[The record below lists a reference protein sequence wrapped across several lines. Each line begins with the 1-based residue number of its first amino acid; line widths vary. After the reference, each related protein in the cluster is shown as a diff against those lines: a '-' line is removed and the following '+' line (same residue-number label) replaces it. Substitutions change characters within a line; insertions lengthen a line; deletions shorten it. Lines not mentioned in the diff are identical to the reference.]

1 MNENPIKSGP
11 ANLASPSTKII
22 LNPYEQIA
30 DYRGGVFNFSF
41 PASLQWMEE
50 RGKILFGNHFSL
62 VESDFE
68 LIYNLLVYA
77 IGDQEN
83 AANHG
88 ISLRKGILLTGPIG
102 CGKTSLMQ
110 LVSYFFPRE
119 TQYMIKPTREISFE
133 FEKDGFAVINHY
145 SKGSFV
151 RYANMPFLPKVY
163 CFDDL
168 GLEQTPKYYGNEC
181 NVMAE
186 ILLNR
191 YDLFVSKRMMT
202 HITTNLSA
210 SELESIYGNR
220 IRSRMRE
227 MFNLVAF
234 DRDTKDKR
242 I

>member
-1 MNENPIKSGP
+1 MNENPIKSGS

-30 DYRGGVFNFSF
+30 DYRCGVFNFSF
-41 PASLQWMEE
+41 PATLQWMEE
-50 RGKILFGNHFSL
+50 RGKILFGNHFSIYPDDL
-62 VESDFE
+62 E
-68 LIYNLLVYA
+68 LIYKLLVYA
-77 IGDQEN
+77 IGDKEN
-83 AANHG
+83 AERHG
-88 ISLRKGILLTGPIG
+88 ISLWKGILLVGPIG
-102 CGKTSLMQ
+102 SGKTSLLK
-110 LVSYFFPRE
+110 LVNYFFPRE
-119 TQYMIKPTREISFE
+119 TQYEIKPTREISFE
-133 FEKDGFAVINHY
+133 FEKDGFAVINRY
-145 SKGSFV
+145 SKGSFF
-151 RYANMPFLPKVY
+151 RYANMPFIPKVY

-242 I
+242 V

>member
-1 MNENPIKSGP
+1 M
-11 ANLASPSTKII
+11 SPSTKIT

-30 DYRGGVFNFSF
+30 NYSGGVFNFNLQT
-41 PASLQWMEE
+41 SLLWMEE
-50 RGKILFGNHFSL
+50 RGKILFGNHFAI
-62 VESDFE
+62 VPTDIE
-68 LIYNLLVYA
+68 LIYKLLVYA

-83 AANHG
+83 AERHG
-88 ISLRKGILLTGPIG
+88 INLRKGILLCGPIG
-102 CGKTSLMQ
+102 CGKTSL
-110 LVSYFFPRE
+110 LKLISYFCPRE
-119 TQYMIKPTREISFE
+119 TQFLVKPTREISFE
-133 FEKDGFAVINHY
+133 FEKDGYSVINQY

-151 RYANMPFLPKVY
+151 RYANMPFIPKVY

-191 YDLFVSKRMMT
+191 YDLFISKRMLT

-210 SELESIYGNR
+210 SELEEIYGNR

-242 I
+242 T

>member
-11 ANLASPSTKII
+11 ANSVSPSTKII

-30 DYRGGVFNFSF
+30 EYRSGIFNFSF
-41 PASLQWMEE
+41 STCLQWMEE
-50 RGKILFGNHFSL
+50 RGKILFGNHFSI
-62 VESDFE
+62 VQPDYD
-68 LIYNLLVYA
+68 LIYKLLVYA
-77 IGDQEN
+77 IADQEN
-83 AANHG
+83 AASHG
-88 ISLRKGILLTGPIG
+88 INLRKGILLTGPIG
-102 CGKTSLMQ
+102 CGKTTLMQ

-119 TQYMIKPTREISFE
+119 TQYIVKPAREITFE
-133 FEKDGFAVINHY
+133 FEKEGFAVINLY
-145 SKGSFV
+145 SKGSYF
-151 RYANMPFLPKVY
+151 RYGNMPVPRVY

-242 I
+242 A

>member
-1 MNENPIKSGP
+1 V
-11 ANLASPSTKII
+11 SPSTKIT

-30 DYRGGVFNFSF
+30 EFRGGIFNFSF
-41 PASLQWMEE
+41 QNSIQWMEE
-50 RGKILFGNHFSL
+50 RGKILFGNHFAI
-62 VESDFE
+62 DPNDME
-68 LIYNLLVYA
+68 LIFKLLVYA

-83 AANHG
+83 AEKHG
-88 ISLRKGILLTGPIG
+88 INLRKGILLTGPIG
-102 CGKTSLMQ
+102 SGKTALMQ
-110 LVSYFFPRE
+110 LISYFFPRE
-119 TQYMIKPTREISFE
+119 TQYQVKPTREISFE

-168 GLEQTPKYYGNEC
+168 GLEQTPKYFGNEC

-191 YDLFVSKRMMT
+191 YDLFISKRMLT

-242 I
+242 A

>member
-1 MNENPIKSGP
+1 
-11 ANLASPSTKII
+11 
-22 LNPYEQIA
+22 
-30 DYRGGVFNFSF
+30 
-41 PASLQWMEE
+41 MEE
-50 RGKILFGNHFSL
+50 RGKILFGNHFSI
-62 VESDFE
+62 VQTDYD
-68 LIYNLLVYA
+68 LIYKLLVYA
-77 IGDQEN
+77 IADQEN
-83 AANHG
+83 AARHG
-88 ISLRKGILLTGPIG
+88 INLRKGILLTGPIG
-102 CGKTSLMQ
+102 CGKTTLMQ
-110 LVSYFFPRE
+110 LVNYFFPRE
-119 TQYMIKPTREISFE
+119 TQYIVKPAREITFE
-133 FEKDGFAVINHY
+133 FEKDGFAVINLY
-145 SKGSFV
+145 SKGSYF
-151 RYANMPFLPKVY
+151 RYGNLPIPRVY

-242 I
+242 A

>member
-1 MNENPIKSGP
+1 MNENLIKSGP
-11 ANLASPSTKII
+11 ATSVSPSTKIT
-22 LNPYEQIA
+22 LNPYDQVAEFRNGI
-30 DYRGGVFNFSF
+30 FNFSF
-41 PASLQWMEE
+41 QASLQWLEE
-50 RGKILFGNHFSL
+50 RGKILLGSHFAL
-62 VESDFE
+62 VPTDLE
-68 LIYNLLVYA
+68 LIYKLLVYA

-83 AANHG
+83 AARFG
-88 ISLRKGILLTGPIG
+88 ISLKKGILLTGPIG

-110 LVSYFFPRE
+110 LISYFFPRE
-119 TQYMIKPTREISFE
+119 TQYQVKPTREISFE
-133 FEKDGFAVINHY
+133 FEKDGFTVINHY

-151 RYANMPFLPKVY
+151 KYANMPFIPKVY

-168 GLEQTPKYYGNEC
+168 GLEQTPKYFGNEC

-210 SELESIYGNR
+210 SELESIYVNR

-234 DRDTKDKR
+234 DRETRDKR
-242 I
+242 T

>member
-1 MNENPIKSGP
+1 
-11 ANLASPSTKII
+11 
-22 LNPYEQIA
+22 
-30 DYRGGVFNFSF
+30 
-41 PASLQWMEE
+41 MEE
-50 RGKILFGNHFSL
+50 RGKILFGNHFSI
-62 VESDFE
+62 VQTDFD
-68 LIYNLLVYA
+68 LIYKLLVYA

-83 AANHG
+83 TARHG
-88 ISLRKGILLTGPIG
+88 INLRKGILLTGPIG
-102 CGKTSLMQ
+102 CGKTTLMQ

-119 TQYMIKPTREISFE
+119 TQYTVKPARDITFE
-133 FEKDGFAVINHY
+133 FEKEGFAVINWY
-145 SKGSFV
+145 SKGSYF
-151 RYANMPFLPKVY
+151 RYGNMPIPKVY

-234 DRDTKDKR
+234 DRDSKDKR
-242 I
+242 N

>member
-1 MNENPIKSGP
+1 V
-11 ANLASPSTKII
+11 SPSTKII
-22 LNPYEQIA
+22 QNPYDQIA
-30 DYRGGVFNFSF
+30 DYRDGVFNFSF
-41 PASLQWMEE
+41 QTSLQWMEE
-50 RGKILFGNHFSL
+50 RGKILFGNHFEI
-62 VESDFE
+62 VETDYD
-68 LIYNLLVYA
+68 LIYRLLVYA
-77 IGDQEN
+77 IGDLEN
-83 AANHG
+83 SARYG
-88 ISLRKGILLTGPIG
+88 INLRKGILLTGPIG

-110 LVSYFFPRE
+110 LICYFFPRE
-119 TQYMIKPTREISFE
+119 TQYQVKPTREISFE
-133 FEKDGFAVINHY
+133 FEKDGFAVINQY

-168 GLEQTPKYYGNEC
+168 GLEHTPRYYGNEC

-191 YDLFVSKRMMT
+191 YDFFVSKRMLT

-227 MFNLVAF
+227 MFNLIAF
-234 DRDTKDKR
+234 ERDAKDKR
-242 I
+242 A

>member
-1 MNENPIKSGP
+1 MSTR
-11 ANLASPSTKII
+11 TKII

-30 DYRGGVFNFSF
+30 DYKSGVFNFSF
-41 PASLQWMEE
+41 PTSLQWMEE
-50 RGKILFGNHFSL
+50 RGKILFGDHFKI
-62 VESDFE
+62 DPNDQP
-68 LIYNLLVYA
+68 LIYKLLVYA

-83 AANHG
+83 AAKHG
-88 ISLRKGILLTGPIG
+88 INLKKGILLGGPIG
-102 CGKTSLMQ
+102 CGKTSLMK
-110 LVSYFFPRE
+110 LVNYFFQRE
-119 TQYMIKPTREISFE
+119 TQCTVKPTREITFE
-133 FEKDGFAVINHY
+133 FERDGFTVINWY
-145 SKGSFV
+145 SKGSYFKIG
-151 RYANMPFLPKVY
+151 NMPVPKVY

-168 GLEQTPKYYGNEC
+168 GLEQTPKFYGKEC

-234 DRDTKDKR
+234 DRDSKDKR
-242 I
+242 V